1 MTNTYWNNNGT
12 YQAQYDKLCNELIP
26 SFGECTTEEGEY
38 LRAIT
43 KIYYDAYNN
52 GFGNNTS
59 GPYNFLVQKF
69 GILSKLPEFVEL
81 AEAVNSNHYIS
92 EYEFDKI
99 EPILNKAVDI
109 VIEYILNRNGE
120 YTRNTY
126 DMYDFADSDRGF
138 DVGDEYEYEDEYEE
152 YDE

>member
-12 YQAQYDKLCNELIP
+12 YQAQYDKLCDELIP
-26 SFGECTTEEGEY
+26 SFGQCATEEGEY

-59 GPYNFLVQKF
+59 GAYNFLVQKF
-69 GILSKLPEFVEL
+69 GILSELPEFVEL
-81 AEAVNSNHYIS
+81 AKVVNSGHYIS

-109 VIEYILNRNGE
+109 VVEYILNRNGE
-120 YTRNTY
+120 YARNSY
-126 DMYDFADSDRGF
+126 DMYDFADADCTL
-138 DVGDEYEYEDEYEE
+138 DIEDEYAYEEE
-152 YDE
+152 YDEE